1 MYFQS
6 KIYIV
11 NNNVKFFGPGPLTLL
26 KKTEE
31 LGSLNKA
38 AIEMKMSYSKAFSMI
53 KKAEKEL
60 SMKLLEGHVGG
71 KCGGGSSVTKEGK
84 EFMLKYEEF
93 IRRANQS
100 TEDLYHE
107 IFS

>member
-1 MYFQS
+1 MYFNS
-6 KIYIV
+6 KIFLV
-11 NNNVKFFGPGPLTLL
+11 NNNVKFFGPGPLALL

-38 AIEMKMSYSKAFSMI
+38 ALEMNMSYSKAFSMI
-53 KKAEKEL
+53 KNAEKEL
-60 SMKLLEGHVGG
+60 SMKLLEGHAGG
-71 KCGGGSSVTKEGK
+71 KCGGGSMVTKEAK

-93 IRRANQS
+93 IGRANDA
-100 TEDLYHE
+100 TKEIYHE

>member
-1 MYFQS
+1 MYFNS
-6 KIYIV
+6 KIFLV
-11 NNNVKFFGPGPLTLL
+11 NHNVKFFGPGPLTLL

-38 AIEMKMSYSKAFSMI
+38 AIEMNMSYSKAFSII
-53 KKAEKEL
+53 KNAEKEL
-60 SMKLLEGHVGG
+60 SVKLLEGHVGG
-71 KCGGGSSVTKEGK
+71 KSGGGSLVTKEAK

-93 IRRANQS
+93 IRRANHA
-100 TEDLYHE
+100 TKELYHE